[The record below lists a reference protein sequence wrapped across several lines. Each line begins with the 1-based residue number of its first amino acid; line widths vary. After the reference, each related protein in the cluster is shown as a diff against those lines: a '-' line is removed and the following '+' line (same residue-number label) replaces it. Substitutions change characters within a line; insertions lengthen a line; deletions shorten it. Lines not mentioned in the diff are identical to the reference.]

1 MTKKEDTREGLRRL
15 REDRLEK
22 LNDLIGRGI
31 DPFPPRFA
39 RKHMAGAVKESFD
52 RGKLDGSVTLA
63 GRVFAIRDHGKSSFL
78 DIEDA
83 SDRIQVYFKKDELG
97 EEVYSLLGCL
107 DIGDFI
113 GVTGEIFRTRRGEIT
128 LHADSLQVLSKSLRP
143 PPIVKTEID
152 EESGQHVVHD
162 SFSDKEQRY
171 RQRYLDLMVNKEVRE
186 KFLVRSEIIARIR
199 DYLVGRGYLEVE
211 TPILQP
217 VYGGAFARPFKTY
230 HNALGIPL
238 FLRIANELYLK
249 RLIIGGYEK
258 VFEFS
263 KDFRNEGI
271 DRLHNPEFTMLELY
285 AAYSDY
291 LDMMALLEDLLY
303 RLSTE
308 IAGSFEVE
316 YGGNRISFEPPFQRL
331 PYYQSISERIGM
343 DIREVGEDE
352 LRKICEG
359 RGMDVSEKVGR
370 GKLLEELFDEIVEP
384 EIIDPTFVIDYP
396 KEISPLAKSKPG
408 EPDIVER
415 FELIVCGSEIA
426 NAFSELNDPIE
437 QRKRF
442 EVQMELKASGDEE
455 AQVLDED
462 FLKAMEYGMPPTG
475 GMGIGIDRL
484 VMIFTDL
491 PSIREVILF
500 PQMRPE

>member
-1 MTKKEDTREGLRRL
+1 MTNKDESREGLRRL

-22 LNDLIGRGI
+22 LNDLKGRGI
-31 DPFPPRFA
+31 DPYPTKFSRE
-39 RKHMAGAVKESFD
+39 HMAGEVKESFD
-52 RGKLDGSVTLA
+52 RGELDGSVSLA

-78 DIEDA
+78 DIEDT
-83 SDRIQVYFKKDELG
+83 SGRIQVYFKKDVLG
-97 EEVYSLLGCL
+97 DETYSVIGCL

-128 LHADSLQVLSKSLRP
+128 LNADSLQVLSKSLRP

-152 EESGQHVVHD
+152 GESGHEVVHD

-171 RQRYLDLMVNKEVRE
+171 RQRYLDLMVNKDVRE
-186 KFLVRSEIIARIR
+186 KFRARSEIIARMR
-199 DYLVGRGYLEVE
+199 DYLVSRDYLEVE
-211 TPILQP
+211 TPVLQP
-217 VYGGAFARPFKTY
+217 IYGGAFARPFKTH

-238 FLRIANELYLK
+238 YLRIANELYLK
-249 RLIIGGYEK
+249 RLIVGGFEK

-285 AAYSDY
+285 AAFTDY

-303 RLSTE
+303 RLSME
-308 IAGSFEVE
+308 INGSPDVE
-316 YGGNRISFEPPFQRL
+316 YGGNRISFKPPFPRV
-331 PYYQSISERIGM
+331 PFYQSISERIGS
-343 DIREVGEDE
+343 DIRKAGEDE

-359 RGMDVSEKVGR
+359 RGMDVSEKIGR

-384 EIIDPTFVIDYP
+384 EIVDPTFVIDYP
-396 KEISPLAKSKPG
+396 KEISPLAKNKPG

-415 FELIVCGSEIA
+415 FELIICGSEIA

-437 QRKRF
+437 QRERF
-442 EVQMELKASGDEE
+442 EAQMELKASGDEE

-475 GMGIGIDRL
+475 GMGIGVDRL